1 MKLKYFSNRTGV
13 QHDPCSAIQVQ
24 LNPDTGGENKV
35 ILLLLGQGES
45 PEHAK
50 QLVKTY
56 NSIEQAELELN
67 EVKRF
72 WEEKLGVLEVI
83 TPDKSMDLMLNRWL
97 IYQTYACR
105 MLARTGF
112 YQAGGAFGFRDQLQD
127 VMALVYCEPGIMRQ
141 QILMAAAHQFLEG
154 DVQHWWHPPHRGV
167 RTRITDDFIVPSICY
182 SGLY

>member
-24 LNPDTGGENKV
+24 LNMTPGENKV
-35 ILLLLGQGES
+35 ILFLLGQGES
-45 PEHAK
+45 LEHAR

-67 EVKRF
+67 EIKRF

-97 IYQTYACR
+97 IYQTYAVVCLQE
-105 MLARTGF
+105 LAFTKPEER
-112 YQAGGAFGFRDQLQD
+112 
-127 VMALVYCEPGIMRQ
+127 LVSETSCKM
-141 QILMAAAHQFLEG
+141 
-154 DVQHWWHPPHRGV
+154 
-167 RTRITDDFIVPSICY
+167 
-182 SGLY
+182 